1 MNSQWVLTFL
11 SNALW
16 QPLVITSSALAC
28 DRLMRNFPARQRHN
42 LWVAAMTLCVLLPL
56 LSASGLLRNKEAQP
70 STPGNVI
77 LIQAETN
84 DSIPSPAPSALGG
97 FFRSRSQT
105 FSPSPGLVILTL
117 VCFLISLLLHVA
129 KLWRAGKETKA
140 LLAGSYRREIPERL
154 ALIKRQCQRA
164 LGLKGVTLL
173 FSSQTTAPITAGR
186 RSIILP
192 ETLFDSA
199 TPDLLSAA
207 MGHEMA
213 HIKRRDFAFNLCY
226 QLLSMPLAFHP
237 AVVFIKRRINE
248 TRELACD
255 EMVTERWLDAPD
267 YARALLRLAESAMV
281 WRRGAY
287 SLGVFEADILE
298 ERIMKLIE
306 RKPRLSKRVRT
317 IILALVLSLVSASTA
332 VATVFSINIA
342 QDGNSSG
349 GAGDVA
355 RTAPKQSGNTSLD
368 KIVGEW
374 VVIVSSNDG
383 TEPEAGRSPMIVNAD
398 GNRLTGK
405 VIIKTDDGQK
415 DWVLIEPKFDGETFT
430 FKVDNGEE
438 LLAGDLKLKNDQF
451 EGTWQASI
459 SGLSG
464 RLKLVRKK
472 IENTK

>member
-16 QPLVITSSALAC
+16 QPLVITSAALAC

-42 LWVAAMTLCVLLPL
+42 LWVTALALCVLLPL
-56 LSASGLLRNKEAQP
+56 LSASGLLHKEAQS
-70 STPGNVI
+70 STPGSMI
-77 LIQAETN
+77 SIQAPTN
-84 DSIPSPAPSALGG
+84 DSTSPPAPSALSG
-97 FFRSRSQT
+97 FFRPRSQT
-105 FSPSPGLVILTL
+105 FFPSPSLAILTL
-117 VCFLISLLLHVA
+117 VCYLISLLFHGA
-129 KLWRAGKETKA
+129 RLWRAGKETKA
-140 LLAGSYRREIPERL
+140 MLTRSYRREIPERI

-173 FSSQTTAPITAGR
+173 FSSQTTVPITAGR
-186 RSIILP
+186 RSIVLP
-192 ETLFDSA
+192 EALFDSA
-199 TPDLLSAA
+199 APELLSAA

-226 QLLSMPLAFHP
+226 RLLSIPLAFHP
-237 AVVFIKRRINE
+237 AIVFIKRRINE

-255 EMVTERWLDAPD
+255 EMVTERWLNALD
-267 YARALLRLAESAMV
+267 YARSLLRLADSAMV
-281 WRRGAY
+281 FHRPTH

-306 RKPRLSKRVRT
+306 RKPRLSGRVKT

-342 QDGNSSG
+342 QDRNSSS
-349 GAGDVA
+349 GAGTA
-355 RTAPKQSGNTSLD
+355 RKQSENTSLE

-374 VVIVSSNDG
+374 VVIVTSSDG
-383 TEPEAGRSPMIVNAD
+383 TEPEGGRPLIVEAN

-405 VIIKTDDGQK
+405 VILKTDGGQK

-438 LLAGDLKLKNDQF
+438 FIAADLKLKNNQF
-451 EGTWQASI
+451 EGTWQGSI
-459 SGLSG
+459 SGVSG
-464 RLKLVRKK
+464 RIKLVRKT

>member
-1 MNSQWVLTFL
+1 MSSQWVLTFL

-16 QPLVITSSALAC
+16 QPLVITISALAC

-56 LSASGLLRNKEAQP
+56 LSASSLLHKEAQP
-70 STPGNVI
+70 STPGSVI

-84 DSIPSPAPSALGG
+84 DSTPSPAPSALGG
-97 FFRSRSQT
+97 FFRPRSQT
-105 FSPSPGLVILTL
+105 FFLSPGLAILTL
-117 VCFLISLLLHVA
+117 VCFLVSLLLHCA

-140 LLAGSYRREIPERL
+140 LLAGSYRREIPEWL

-164 LGLKGVTLL
+164 LGLKGVKLL
-173 FSSQTTAPITAGR
+173 FSSQITVPVTVGR
-186 RSIILP
+186 RSVVLP
-192 ETLFDSA
+192 EALLDSA
-199 TPDLLSAA
+199 APDLLSAA

-267 YARALLRLAESAMV
+267 YARALLRLADSAMV
-281 WRRGAY
+281 FHRPAY
-287 SLGVFEADILE
+287 SLGVFDADILE

-306 RKPRLSKRVRT
+306 RKPRLSERART

-332 VATVFSINIA
+332 VATTFSINIA
-342 QDGNSSG
+342 QDGNSSI
-349 GAGDVA
+349 GAGGGV
-355 RTAPKQSGNTSLD
+355 RTAREQSGNTSLE
-368 KIVGEW
+368 KVVGEW
-374 VVIVSSNDG
+374 MVIVTSSDG
-383 TEPEAGRSPMIVNAD
+383 TEPEGGRSPLIVKAD
-398 GNRLTGK
+398 GDRLTGK
-405 VIIKTDDGQK
+405 VILNNDGEK
-415 DWVLIEPKFDGETFT
+415 KEWVLIEPKFDGVTFI

-438 LLAGDLKLKNDQF
+438 LLAATLKLKNDQF
-451 EGTWQASI
+451 EGSWKGPI

-464 RLKLVRKK
+464 GIKLVRKK

>member
-16 QPLVITSSALAC
+16 QPLVITSAALAC

-42 LWVAAMTLCVLLPL
+42 LWVAALALCVLLPL
-56 LSASGLLRNKEAQP
+56 LSASSLLHKEAQP
-70 STPGNVI
+70 STPVSVI
-77 LIQAETN
+77 SIQVGTS
-84 DSIPSPAPSALGG
+84 DSPPPPSLSVLRG
-97 FFRSRSQT
+97 FFRPRSQT
-105 FSPSPGLVILTL
+105 FSPPLGLTILTL
-117 VCFLISLLLHVA
+117 VCYLISLLLHGA

-140 LLAGSYRREIPERL
+140 LLAGSVRREIPERL

-173 FSSQTTAPITAGR
+173 FSSQTTVPITAGR

-192 ETLFDSA
+192 EALFDSA

-226 QLLSMPLAFHP
+226 QLLSIPLAFHP

-255 EMVTERWLDAPD
+255 EMVTERWLDALD
-267 YARALLRLAESAMV
+267 YARSLLRLADFAMV
-281 WRRGAY
+281 FHRPTY

-306 RKPRLSKRVRT
+306 RKPSLSGRIRT
-317 IILALVLSLVSASTA
+317 IILALVLTLVSASTA

-342 QDGNSSG
+342 QDGNSNSG
-349 GAGDVA
+349 EGASA
-355 RTAPKQSGNTSLD
+355 RTALKQSGNTSLE

-374 VVIVSSNDG
+374 VVIVTSNDG
-383 TEPEAGRSPMIVNAD
+383 TEPENGRSELIVKANGD
-398 GNRLTGK
+398 RLTAK
-405 VIIKTDDGQK
+405 VIIKTDGEK
-415 DWVLIEPKFDGETFT
+415 KEWVLIEPKFDGETFT
-430 FKVDNGEE
+430 FKADNTEE
-438 LLAGDLKLKNDQF
+438 ILVGDLKLKNDQF
-451 EGTWQASI
+451 EGSWRGSI

-464 RLKLVRKK
+464 RMKLVRKK
-472 IENTK
+472 

>member
-1 MNSQWVLTFL
+1 MSSQWVLTFL

-28 DRLMRNFPARQRHN
+28 DRLMRNFRARQRHN
-42 LWVAAMTLCVLLPL
+42 LWVAAMALCALLPL
-56 LSASGLLRNKEAQP
+56 LSASSLLHKEAQP
-70 STPGNVI
+70 STPGGVV
-77 LIQAETN
+77 LIHAETN
-84 DSIPSPAPSALGG
+84 DSTPSPAPSALGG
-97 FFRSRSQT
+97 FFRPRSQT
-105 FSPSPGLVILTL
+105 FSPSPGLAILTL
-117 VCFLISLLLHVA
+117 VCFLVSLLLHCA

-164 LGLKGVTLL
+164 LGLKGVKLL
-173 FSSQTTAPITAGR
+173 FSSQITAPITVGR
-186 RSIILP
+186 RSVVLP
-192 ETLFDSA
+192 EALFDSA
-199 TPDLLSAA
+199 ASDLLSAA

-267 YARALLRLAESAMV
+267 YARALLRLADSALV
-281 WRRGAY
+281 RRRPAY

-306 RKPRLSKRVRT
+306 RKPRLSGRVRT
-317 IILALVLSLVSASTA
+317 VILALVLSLVSASTA
-332 VATVFSINIA
+332 VATTFSIKIA
-342 QDGNSSG
+342 QDGNSSS
-349 GAGDVA
+349 GAGTA
-355 RTAPKQSGNTSLD
+355 RKQSGNTSLE

-374 VVIVSSNDG
+374 VAIVESNDG
-383 TEPEAGRSPMIVNAD
+383 TEGRSELIVKAD
-398 GNRLTGK
+398 GDRLTA
-405 VIIKTDDGQK
+405 K
-415 DWVLIEPKFDGETFT
+415 DIFDNNGEKKEWVFIEPKFDGETFS
-430 FKVDNGEE
+430 FKADAKDEILEV
-438 LLAGDLKLKNDQF
+438 ALKLKNDQF
-451 EGTWQASI
+451 EGSWLGPI

-464 RLKLVRKK
+464 RMKLVRKK
-472 IENTK
+472 

>member
-16 QPLVITSSALAC
+16 QPLVITSAGLAC

-42 LWVAAMTLCVLLPL
+42 LWAAALALCVLLPL
-56 LSASGLLRNKEAQP
+56 LSASGLLHKEAQP
-70 STPGNVI
+70 SAPRSVV
-77 LIQAETN
+77 LIQAPTN
-84 DSIPSPAPSALGG
+84 DSTSPPSTSALRG
-97 FFRSRSQT
+97 FFRPRSQT
-105 FSPSPGLVILTL
+105 FSPPLGLAILTL
-117 VCFLISLLLHVA
+117 VCFLISFLLHGA

-140 LLAGSYRREIPERL
+140 LLAGSYRREIPERH

-164 LGLKGVTLL
+164 LGLKGVKLL
-173 FSSQTTAPITAGR
+173 FSSQITVPITAGR
-186 RSIILP
+186 RSIVLP
-192 ETLFDSA
+192 EALFDSA

-267 YARALLRLAESAMV
+267 YARALLRLADSAMV
-281 WRRGAY
+281 FNRTTY

-306 RKPRLSKRVRT
+306 RKSRLSGRART

-332 VATVFSINIA
+332 VATTFSINIA
-342 QDGNSSG
+342 QDGNSSI
-349 GAGDVA
+349 GAGAGA
-355 RTAPKQSGNTSLD
+355 RTAREQSGNKSLE
-368 KIVGEW
+368 KILGEW
-374 VVIVSSNDG
+374 VVIVTSNDG
-383 TEPEAGRSPMIVNAD
+383 TEPENGRSELIVKAD
-398 GNRLTGK
+398 GDRLTAK
-405 VIIKTDDGQK
+405 VIIKTDGEK
-415 DWVLIEPKFDGETFT
+415 KEWVLIEPKFDGETFS
-430 FKVDNGEE
+430 FKADNTEE
-438 LLAGDLKLKNDQF
+438 ILVGDLKLKNDQF
-451 EGTWQASI
+451 EGSWRGPI

-464 RLKLVRKK
+464 RMKLVRKK

>member
-1 MNSQWVLTFL
+1 MSSQWVLTFL

-16 QPLVITSSALAC
+16 QPLVITSAALAC

-42 LWVAAMTLCVLLPL
+42 LWVAALALCVLLPL
-56 LSASGLLRNKEAQP
+56 LSASGLLHKEAQP
-70 STPGNVI
+70 STPGSVI
-77 LIQAETN
+77 LIQVDTN
-84 DSIPSPAPSALGG
+84 NSTPPPAPYASRG

-105 FSPSPGLVILTL
+105 FSPPLGLTILTL
-117 VCFLISLLLHVA
+117 VCYLISLLLHGA

-173 FSSQTTAPITAGR
+173 FSSQTTVPITVGR

-192 ETLFDSA
+192 EALFDSA

-226 QLLSMPLAFHP
+226 QLLSIPLAFHP

-255 EMVTERWLDAPD
+255 EMVTERWLDALD
-267 YARALLRLAESAMV
+267 YARSLLRLADSAIV
-281 WRRGAY
+281 FHRPTY

-306 RKPRLSKRVRT
+306 RKPRMSGRVRT
-317 IILALVLSLVSASTA
+317 VILALVLSLVSASTA

-342 QDGNSSG
+342 KDGNSSG
-349 GAGDVA
+349 GAGA
-355 RTAPKQSGNTSLD
+355 RTARKQSGNTSLE

-374 VVIVSSNDG
+374 VVITTSSDG
-383 TEPEAGRSPMIVNAD
+383 TEGRSELIVKAD
-398 GNRLTGK
+398 GDRLTAK
-405 VIIKTDDGQK
+405 VIFKADGEQK
-415 DWVLIEPKFDGETFT
+415 EWVLIEPKFDGETFT
-430 FKVDNGEE
+430 FKADNTEE

-451 EGTWQASI
+451 EGSWHGPI

-464 RLKLVRKK
+464 RMKLVRKK
-472 IENTK
+472 

>member
-1 MNSQWVLTFL
+1 MNSQWALTFL
-11 SNALW
+11 TNALW
-16 QPLVITSSALAC
+16 QPLVITNAAFAC

-42 LWVAAMTLCVLLPL
+42 LWVAALALCVLLPL
-56 LSASGLLRNKEAQP
+56 LSASSILHKEAQP
-70 STPGNVI
+70 STPGSMI
-77 LIQAETN
+77 SIQAPTN
-84 DSIPSPAPSALGG
+84 DSIPSPGPSALRG
-97 FFRSRSQT
+97 FFRPRSQT
-105 FSPSPGLVILTL
+105 FSSSPGLATLTL
-117 VCFLISLLLHVA
+117 VCYSISLLLHCA

-154 ALIKRQCQRA
+154 ALIKRRCQSA

-173 FSSQTTAPITAGR
+173 FSSQTTVPITAGR
-186 RSIILP
+186 RSIVLP
-192 ETLFDSA
+192 EALFDSA

-226 QLLSMPLAFHP
+226 QLLSIPLAFHP
-237 AVVFIKRRINE
+237 AIVFIKRRINE

-255 EMVTERWLDAPD
+255 EMVTERWLDALD
-267 YARALLRLAESAMV
+267 YTRSLLRMADSAMGFH
-281 WRRGAY
+281 RPTY

-306 RKPRLSKRVRT
+306 RKPRLSGRGRT

-342 QDGNSSG
+342 QDGNSSS
-349 GAGDVA
+349 GAGGGA
-355 RTAPKQSGNTSLD
+355 RTARKQSGNTSLE

-374 VVIVSSNDG
+374 VVIVTSSDG
-383 TEPEAGRSPMIVNAD
+383 TEPEGGRSPLIVKAD
-398 GNRLTGK
+398 GDRLTGK
-405 VIIKTDDGQK
+405 VILKTDGEPK
-415 DWVLIEPKFDGETFT
+415 EWVLIEPKFDGESFT

-438 LLAGDLKLKNDQF
+438 LLAADLKLKNDQF
-451 EGTWQASI
+451 EGTWKGPV

-464 RLKLVRKK
+464 GLKLVRKK

>member
-1 MNSQWVLTFL
+1 MSSQWILTYL

-16 QPLVITSSALAC
+16 QPLVITISALAC
-28 DRLMRNFPARQRHN
+28 DRLMRNFPARHRHN

-56 LSASGLLRNKEAQP
+56 LSASSLLHKEAQS
-70 STPGNVI
+70 STPGSVI

-84 DSIPSPAPSALGG
+84 DSTPSPAPSALGG
-97 FFRSRSQT
+97 FFRPHSQT
-105 FSPSPGLVILTL
+105 FFPSPGLAILTL
-117 VCFLISLLLHVA
+117 VCFLVSLLLHCA

-164 LGLKGVTLL
+164 LGLKDVTILL
-173 FSSQTTAPITAGR
+173 SSQTTVPITAGR
-186 RSIILP
+186 RSIVLP
-192 ETLFDSA
+192 EALFDSNA
-199 TPDLLSAA
+199 SDLLSAA
-207 MGHEMA
+207 IGHEMA

-226 QLLSMPLAFHP
+226 QLLSMPLTFHP

-267 YARALLRLAESAMV
+267 YARALLRLADSAMV
-281 WRRGAY
+281 VHRPTY

-306 RKPRLSKRVRT
+306 RKPRLSGKART
-317 IILALVLSLVSASTA
+317 IILALVLSLVSVSTA
-332 VATVFSINIA
+332 VATAFSINIA
-342 QDGNSSG
+342 PGGNSSG
-349 GAGDVA
+349 GA
-355 RTAPKQSGNTSLD
+355 RTAREQSGNTSLE
-368 KIVGEW
+368 KVVGEW
-374 VVIVSSNDG
+374 MVIVTSSDG
-383 TEPEAGRSPMIVNAD
+383 TEPEGGRSPLIVKAD
-398 GNRLTGK
+398 GDRLTGK
-405 VIIKTDDGQK
+405 VILNNGGGQK

-438 LLAGDLKLKNDQF
+438 LLAADLKLKNGQF
-451 EGTWQASI
+451 EGSWHGPI

-464 RLKLVRKK
+464 GLKLVRKK
-472 IENTK
+472 TEST

>member
-1 MNSQWVLTFL
+1 MSSQWVLTFL

-42 LWVAAMTLCVLLPL
+42 LWVTALALCVLLPL
-56 LSASGLLRNKEAQP
+56 LSASSLLHKEAQP
-70 STPGNVI
+70 STPGSLI

-84 DSIPSPAPSALGG
+84 DSTPSPTPSALGG
-97 FFRSRSQT
+97 FFRPRSQT
-105 FSPSPGLVILTL
+105 FFPSPGLAILTL
-117 VCFLISLLLHVA
+117 VCFLVSLLLHCA

-140 LLAGSYRREIPERL
+140 LLAGSYRREIPDRL
-154 ALIKRQCQRA
+154 ALIKRQGQRA
-164 LGLKGVTLL
+164 LGLKGVKLL
-173 FSSQTTAPITAGR
+173 FSSQINVPITVGR
-186 RSIILP
+186 RSVVLP
-192 ETLFDSA
+192 EALFDSA
-199 TPDLLSAA
+199 ASDLLSAA

-267 YARALLRLAESAMV
+267 YARALLRLADSAMV
-281 WRRGAY
+281 FHRPTY

-306 RKPRLSKRVRT
+306 RKPRLSVRART
-317 IILALVLSLVSASTA
+317 VILALVLSLVAASTA
-332 VATVFSINIA
+332 VATTFSINIA
-342 QDGNSSG
+342 QDGNSSI
-349 GAGDVA
+349 GAGAGV
-355 RTAPKQSGNTSLD
+355 RTAREQSGNTSLE
-368 KIVGEW
+368 KVVGEW
-374 VVIVSSNDG
+374 VVIVTTSDG
-383 TEPEAGRSPMIVNAD
+383 TEPEGPRQSMIVKAD
-398 GNRLTGK
+398 GDRLTGK
-405 VIIKTDDGQK
+405 VIFSTDK
-415 DWVLIEPKFDGETFT
+415 EWVLIEPKFDGETFI

-438 LLAGDLKLKNDQF
+438 LLAATLKLKNDQF
-451 EGTWQASI
+451 EGSFKGSI
-459 SGLSG
+459 NDISG
-464 RLKLVRKK
+464 RLKLVRKR